1 MMKNFLILFFLI
13 FFSQVANAQVR
24 VGHLFVMISDAME
37 NAKNSNIIESIPIL
51 ENFKAEFNAI
61 PTSNSQS
68 GLQVNETLEI
78 ALKSPKLEN
87 LESLSVALL
96 AFEKEQNPVD
106 YEAKRKQ
113 FERRVMPVFRQ
124 FERATEEKNREELP
138 LLYKRLYDT
147 WQRNERVVGDTSA
160 GHYGQIETSLA
171 LYRVAMVSEVPD
183 FDTMNLQLKKLGV
196 ALNDFIKGNVLE
208 AQSVEGAPQNLTDG
222 LALLRRALA
231 DFPQNEAVAKDAI
244 FTFITQW
251 AIFEGEVRTRDG
263 GLYNRIES
271 ELPEIAAKGTSK
283 ENLARFQNLIES
295 IELLDIS
302 AGYTAFDAAIIL
314 LREGLEA
321 LLIIM
326 TLLAALQAANQTH
339 GQYWVIGGAILGVG
353 LSLIVAII
361 LVQVFPL
368 AAASASREILEG
380 AVGIM
385 AVVVMVFVGAWLH
398 SKGSIAGWQSYISNQ
413 MGRALAQGSL
423 FGLSG
428 LAFLAVFREG
438 AETILFYAGM
448 MPKITMNAF
457 LSGVGAAI
465 LGLIVIAYLMKIFA
479 QKLPIHLMFKA
490 MSWLIYALGF
500 KILGVSVHT
509 LQLTNVLS
517 QDILPLPSIAILG
530 FYNSFQG
537 MFAQIVYVVLIMG
550 VAKWQRRIEMR
561 EGREV
566 LASARL

>member
-1 MMKNFLILFFLI
+1 MMKKFLILFFLC
-13 FFSQVANAQVR
+13 FFSQITNAQVR

-37 NAKNSNIIESIPIL
+37 NAKNSNEIESIPIL
-51 ENFKAEFNAI
+51 ENFKAEFDAI
-61 PTSNSQS
+61 PTPSSQS
-68 GLQVNETLEI
+68 RMQVNETLEI
-78 ALKSPKLEN
+78 ALKNPKLEN

-113 FERRVMPVFRQ
+113 FEKRVIPVFKQ
-124 FERATEEKNREELP
+124 FERATEEKNIEELP

-160 GHYGQIETSLA
+160 GHYGQIETALA

-183 FDTMNLQLKKLGV
+183 FDAMNLQLQKLGS

-208 AQSVEGAPQNLTDG
+208 AQSVEGAPQNLLDG

-231 DFPQNEAVAKDAI
+231 DFPENESIAKDAI

-251 AIFEGEVRTRDG
+251 PIFEGEVRTRDG

-271 ELPEIAAKGTSK
+271 ELPEIAAKGASK
-283 ENLARFQNLIES
+283 ENLERFLNLIES
-295 IELLDIS
+295 IEALDIS

-326 TLLAALQAANQTH
+326 ALLASLQAANQAR
-339 GQYWVIGGAILGVG
+339 GQYWVIGGAILGIG
-353 LSLIVAII
+353 FSLIVAII
-361 LVQVFPL
+361 LAQVFPL
-368 AAASASREILEG
+368 AAASTNREILEG
-380 AVGIM
+380 AVGIV
-385 AVVVMVFVGAWLH
+385 AVVVMIFVGAWLH
-398 SKGSIAGWQSYISNQ
+398 SKSSIAGWQSYISSK
-413 MGRALAQGSL
+413 MGQALAQGSL

-448 MPKITMNAF
+448 MPQITMESF

-479 QKLPIHLMFKA
+479 QKLPIHLMFKV

-500 KILGVSVHT
+500 KILGVSVHA

-517 QDILPLPSIAILG
+517 QDILPLPSIVILG
-530 FYNSFQG
+530 FYNSLQG
-537 MFAQIVYVVLIMG
+537 MLAQIVYIVLVIVVAI
-550 VAKWQRRIEMR
+550 WQRRIEMR
-561 EGREV
+561 EK
-566 LASARL
+566 

>member
-1 MMKNFLILFFLI
+1 MMKKISILFFL
-13 FFSQVANAQVR
+13 FFFLQIANAQVR

-37 NAKNSNIIESIPIL
+37 NAKNSNDMKSIPIL
-51 ENFKAEFNAI
+51 ENFKVEFNAI
-61 PTSNSQS
+61 PTSNSKS
-68 GLQVNETLEI
+68 KMQVNETLEI
-78 ALKSPKLEN
+78 ALKNPKLEN

-113 FERRVMPVFRQ
+113 FEKRIMPVFKQ
-124 FERATEEKNREELP
+124 FERATEEKTIEELP
-138 LLYKRLYDT
+138 VLYKRFYDT

-160 GHYGQIETSLA
+160 GHYGQIETALA

-183 FDTMNLQLKKLGV
+183 FDTMNLQLQKLGA

-208 AQSVEGAPQNLTDG
+208 AQSVAGAPQNLPDG

-231 DFPQNEAVAKDAI
+231 DFPENETAAKDAI

-271 ELPEIAAKGTSK
+271 ELPEIAAKGASE
-283 ENLARFQNLIES
+283 ENLERFLNLIES
-295 IELLDIS
+295 IEALDIS

-326 TLLAALQAANQTH
+326 ALLTALQAANQTR

-353 LSLIVAII
+353 FSLIVAII
-361 LVQVFPL
+361 LTQVFPL
-368 AAASASREILEG
+368 AAAGTNREILEG
-380 AVGIM
+380 AVGIV
-385 AVVVMVFVGAWLH
+385 AVVVMIFVGTWLH
-398 SKGSIAGWQSYISNQ
+398 SKGSIAGWQSYISSK
-413 MGRALAQGSL
+413 MGQALARGSL

-448 MPKITMNAF
+448 MPQITMESF

-479 QKLPIHLMFKA
+479 QKLPIHLMFKV

-500 KILGVSVHT
+500 KILGVSMHA
-509 LQLTNVLS
+509 LQLTNVLQ
-517 QDILPLPSIAILG
+517 QDILPFPSIVILG

-537 MFAQIVYVVLIMG
+537 IFAQIVYIVLIVV
-550 VAKWQRRIEMR
+550 VAIWQRRIEMR
-561 EGREV
+561 EK
-566 LASARL
+566 